1 MPTSRTAMFAV
12 VTLLLTCFIATR
24 IYRLCGRKFDL
35 MVSKRSLKNDN
46 STAPLTVNF
55 PTNYHAT
62 GRLFLPHSNIVEP
75 FEIWFT
81 KDFNR
86 SRIDYYYGTDKTF
99 QRADLGKY
107 GVTFKVVPMH
117 TEEAGNYIGCWNLEG
132 HKGWPIIPQPIVPNM
147 SYFKYAGE
155 EVYMG
160 TPASRWEY
168 RYMVYG
174 LLNSHTLLVSKLD
187 PIRPVRYE
195 MKGYDSLMAS
205 YYDNYVVEY
214 ISFEEW
220 KPDLEKFEL
229 PKDQWCYNWS
239 HTMDSHFVSNPMG
252 EFMSHG
258 EDVVEEMYSIYKQQH
273 GKIHSS
279 KHEHVKRKH
288 IFRHNMRYI
297 RAINRQNLNYKLA
310 PNHLVDLTDEEYDG
324 HAGLSEDNGVKH
336 EGGVHLEEHH
346 EAYSNMSTV
355 LKTIEVPDELDW
367 RDYGA
372 VTAVRGQGICG
383 SCYALG
389 AVGAVEGA
397 YFMKTGRLLE
407 LSAQQIIDCSWG
419 SGNHGCRGGWYNKA
433 LSWVYMNG
441 VAEAKNYGPYL
452 AQEGTCE
459 TLRIKERIKIDAFA
473 FVPKYNNSAL
483 KRSIA
488 KYGPACVSI
497 NQKPLSLKFYSWGVY
512 DNPECDNSSTRHTVL
527 VIGYGK
533 EKGVPYWLVKNSWS
547 SSWGIDGYIKLAWKD
562 NICGVTKN
570 PVVALFKDTSFQF
583 PVKEKIDH
591 VNPLD
596 TDSFGRKVHAQHR
609 PSFHVNVNRSRFHG
623 NVKNSGVNV
632 SAVEKSERTSRK
644 KLESKI
650 VSSNHLRGEGK
661 EESTRNT
668 LKMKKEAM
676 KKQKIVISNNALRR
690 KGLSQ
695 TASTTTSVMYAQKE
709 EKSGDKTLID
719 RQTNK
724 LETVTENGKS
734 VKPVTSLKKHSKK
747 ADKDK
752 HAKSKDDTVTIGSS
766 NSQVKEFD
774 YQDEGGNFD
783 KTSHP
788 LNSKS
793 YSIKLHNKPEN
804 PVEMAEITEIPKGA
818 TYGGKSQPFVGY
830 VHKGGTNLDM
840 FDSRRINEIRADGN
854 SFYSPEQAENIA
866 TEIVEPQYYYPLYDY
881 NINNAYSLEYGGR
894 ERWKGKPPYQEYVND
909 LNQWVPANNLMSELG
924 ASRKYFLNS
933 EVEIPLKHL
942 TKMPEQL
949 KVLHSDSRS
958 AKVQWTSNSETT
970 MKPATAKRITLK
982 ADSKGEK
989 VTATKTVNNKH
1000 KKRTRPFRHY
1010 AGRLQ
1015 DIYDKLERVIA
1026 SSLVKKR
1033 PQRKNHVLKGY

>member
-1 MPTSRTAMFAV
+1 MPRSRCV
-12 VTLLLTCFIATR
+12 VSGFVLLLVTWLSATG
-24 IYRLCGRKFDL
+24 IYHLFGQKLEL
-35 MVSKRSLKNDN
+35 MVFKRSFKVHN
-46 STAPLTVNF
+46 STTPLTVNF
-55 PTNYHAT
+55 PSNYHAT
-62 GRLFLPHSNIVEP
+62 GRLFLPHSDIVEP

-86 SRIDYYYGTDKTF
+86 SRIDYYYGTDKTY

-117 TEEAGNYIGCWNLEG
+117 TEKDGNYIGCWNLEG

-174 LLNSHTLLVSKLD
+174 LLNAHTLLVSKLD

-205 YYDNYVVEY
+205 YYDKYVLEY

-239 HTMDSHFVSNPMG
+239 HSLDSHFISNPMG

-258 EDVVEEMYSIYKQQH
+258 EDIVEEMYSMYKRHH
-273 GKIHSS
+273 GKIYSS

-297 RAINRQNLNYKLA
+297 RSINRQNLNYKLA

-324 HAGLSEDNGVKH
+324 HADLSDDNSTNH
-336 EGGVHLEEHH
+336 EGGVHLEEQH

-355 LKTIEVPDELDW
+355 LKTIDVPDELDW

-433 LSWVYMNG
+433 LSWIYLNG

-483 KRSIA
+483 KRAIA

-497 NQKPLSLKFYSWGVY
+497 NQRPLSLKFYSWGVY

-527 VIGYGK
+527 VVGYGK
-533 EKGVPYWLVKNSWS
+533 EKGVPYWLIKNSWS
-547 SSWGIDGYIKLAWKD
+547 TSWGVDGYIKLAWRD

-570 PVVALFKDTSFQF
+570 PVVALFKDISFQF
-583 PVKEKIDH
+583 PVKEKIDY

-596 TDSFGRKVHAQHR
+596 PTSLGRKVHAQHR
-609 PSFHVNVNRSRFHG
+609 PSFHGNINASRFHG
-623 NVKNSGVNV
+623 NAQKSSVDISTVQNS
-632 SAVEKSERTSRK
+632 EEIIRRK
-644 KLESKI
+644 FKHKI
-650 VSSNHLRGEGK
+650 ASSNSLRGK
-661 EESTRNT
+661 
-668 LKMKKEAM
+668 
-676 KKQKIVISNNALRR
+676 
-690 KGLSQ
+690 
-695 TASTTTSVMYAQKE
+695 QKE
-709 EKSGDKTLID
+709 EKIAGDKTAVHFKLPELKAENVVENPLKTFAPP
-719 RQTNK
+719 QKHTNK
-724 LETVTENGKS
+724 VTKQMEM
-734 VKPVTSLKKHSKK
+734 
-747 ADKDK
+747 ADKDDLVK
-752 HAKSKDDTVTIGSS
+752 PFNSQMNENENSDDKTSQSSNTERNDIETQNKAEDADKMVEVTNSKTPEYFQKGLMIKGSSEPSVTDIYGAGRDLAS
-766 NSQVKEFD
+766 NSQVTD
-774 YQDEGGNFD
+774 DIRPHRNFIYSSSE
-783 KTSHP
+783 KAQNP
-788 LNSKS
+788 EIWNMKS
-793 YSIKLHNKPEN
+793 ETIDPE
-804 PVEMAEITEIPKGA
+804 
-818 TYGGKSQPFVGY
+818 
-830 VHKGGTNLDM
+830 
-840 FDSRRINEIRADGN
+840 
-854 SFYSPEQAENIA
+854 
-866 TEIVEPQYYYPLYDY
+866 YYYRSYPYNLYQTY
-881 NINNAYSLEYGGR
+881 AEEYGTQIGT
-894 ERWKGKPPYQEYVND
+894 ERLSRPYDEYFAEGND
-909 LNQWVPANNLMSELG
+909 LNRWLPNGKTAELE
-924 ASRKYFLNS
+924 A
-933 EVEIPLKHL
+933 
-942 TKMPEQL
+942 
-949 KVLHSDSRS
+949 
-958 AKVQWTSNSETT
+958 
-970 MKPATAKRITLK
+970 
-982 ADSKGEK
+982 
-989 VTATKTVNNKH
+989 
-1000 KKRTRPFRHY
+1000 TRPFVIKNKEDNPLGRLPKQKNRLKVTEKDSAPSASNVALTKAIGLKTEAKVKTSPLTRSRNRKSPKTAKYLRHY
-1010 AGRLQ
+1010 AGKLQ
-1015 DIYDKLERVIA
+1015 DIYDKLEKVIA
-1026 SSLVKKR
+1026 ASQKKKR
-1033 PQRKNHVLKGY
+1033 PIRKNHILKGY